1 MRKHHSFL
9 SLLVLGST
17 SLLITQQQVPPVR
30 VYVEAIHGHRIVPG
44 VDHPIAV
51 PDDPAA
57 HNQQMELA
65 KTFLQR
71 CPDVVPTTNKEKA
84 DYVVTL
90 NWTQK
95 TRFFLGGKIIHK
107 PDQVMLTNRDGD
119 ILYSSVARSVGG
131 DVEAVCRIINR
142 GGKAPVAANRK
153 EAAPTPVLNSKEDD
167 PPKADGPKP
176 NPQRESG
183 AWLGAESTDAPNV
196 RHNGVTLSG
205 VDRNGPA
212 YDAGLRSGDVI
223 LNVAGTYVYTVE
235 DLAAEIQKHQ
245 PGSQIEVRYMRG
257 ALTTETYVVL
267 GKKAKL

>member
-1 MRKHHSFL
+1 
-9 SLLVLGST
+9 
-17 SLLITQQQVPPVR
+17 VR

-131 DVEAVCRIINR
+131 DAEAVCRIINR
-142 GGKAPVAANRK
+142 GGKASVATSHKETVQPVV
-153 EAAPTPVLNSKEDD
+153 PTSKAEDD
-167 PPKADGPKP
+167 PPRADPPKTDL
-176 NPQRESG
+176 RHESG

-196 RHNGVTLSG
+196 RHNGVTLSD
-205 VDRNGPA
+205 VDRDGPA
-212 YDAGLRSGDVI
+212 YNAGLRAEDVI
-223 LNVAGTYVYTVE
+223 LNVAGTYIYTIE

-257 ALTTETYVVL
+257 VLTTETYVVL

>member
-1 MRKHHSFL
+1 MRKPHSFL
-9 SLLVLGST
+9 LLLVLGST
-17 SLLITQQQVPPVR
+17 SLLIAQQQVPPVR
-30 VYVEAIHGHRIVPG
+30 VYVEATHGHRIVSG

-71 CPDVVPTTNKEKA
+71 CPDVVPTTNREKA

-142 GGKAPVAANRK
+142 GGKAPVAASHKKTVQPTLTAK
-153 EAAPTPVLNSKEDD
+153 EEDD
-167 PPKADGPKP
+167 PPTDRPKP
-176 NPQRESG
+176 DPQHESG

-196 RHNGVTLSG
+196 RHNGVTLSD
-205 VDRNGPA
+205 VDDHGPA
-212 YDAGLRSGDVI
+212 YNAGLREGDVI
-223 LNVAGTYVYTVE
+223 LNVAGRYVYTIE
-235 DLAAEIQKHQ
+235 DLSAEIQKHQ